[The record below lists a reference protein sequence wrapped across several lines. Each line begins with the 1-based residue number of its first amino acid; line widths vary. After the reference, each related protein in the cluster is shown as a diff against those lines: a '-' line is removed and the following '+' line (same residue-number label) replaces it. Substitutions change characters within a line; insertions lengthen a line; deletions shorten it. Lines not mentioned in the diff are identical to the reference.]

1 MSSQSTTKL
10 PVITLTEKEKQL
22 RDLLLDVAKAIDAGP
37 SPSTSQTDD
46 GNDAPSS
53 SEDKV
58 LPEPVILR
66 WAGGW
71 VRDKILGIA
80 SHDIDTAINCMTGE
94 SFALRLQEFCFGPA
108 YETQRQKHGINGKD
122 DIGGLHKI
130 AKNPEKSKHL
140 ETTTVRLF
148 GLDVDFVNL
157 RKETYTQES
166 RNPTMEFGTAE
177 EDALRRD
184 ATVNALFYNLNTG
197 EVEDFTGG
205 VGDLEGKLIR
215 TPLEPFQTFMDDP
228 LRVLRLVRFASRLG
242 FRIDED
248 AERVMGDGRVLS
260 ALRVKISRERIG
272 IELEKMLR
280 HENACD
286 ALRRIHKLDLY
297 ATVFTDPAREGMM
310 TPDLGRWSA
319 VYEALDGL
327 ERSKTAG
334 SMFKV
339 LVTGEEARYYA
350 WALAALVPWEQ
361 IPDEPPVKKG
371 KLAVP
376 LAAQVAREGFRAPN
390 KLFDL
395 VASSHRHRQAIVE
408 LKRIALSDDEKKRER
423 DRFGMAIRQWDSRGG
438 HWRLQVLFAVLADI
452 AEAKGASSRE
462 SVLREWQGFL
472 DHLVELDV
480 MDAPG
485 IKRLVDGKILCD
497 ALGGKPGKWMAE
509 ALEIAMAWQLRNPG
523 VEDVS
528 GAVEEVRAFQFNVLL
543 GILISLYSPA
553 VTFTQQ
559 GSSNYDV
566 EEAAERFA
574 ILVAKGIAPVENHES
589 SKSSDDGDTDML
601 SDQDTQTKK
610 KFNDLAQ
617 RCRFLASPAIA
628 AIRRLLTLTA
638 TASPEKTVAP
648 NLDQVLLTLIACT
661 SREHS
666 EEDTWTSPEIAKQ
679 ADAALVKVLPV
690 GGSSR
695 DQFITGGILER
706 YLRPLFSKTKR
717 PAAITA
723 SGRKAAYSDDDD
735 REQGL
740 PDDSWVTKPWKF
752 TDHRAIPVFAW
763 AVDQADEQLIAKH
776 WPLFI
781 PVLLT
786 LTDDSSAAVKS
797 RGLHI
802 LSKFLAKFPSKTL
815 LETGLAQVFEDAIFP
830 ALSYLPSLTPED
842 ESVRLLAPAFEA
854 LRILAGKVL
863 SPTSTKAAT
872 GTPTSAT
879 AATTGKEKENK
890 LLDRVLREGV
900 FPAYFHA
907 KEHVRIVE
915 VLCQQ
920 TVLVLQQMGIHAVKH
935 LKDLIP
941 MISTIMTNP
950 FAPLSPSTLVAAI
963 KALQATLATCWPRL
977 CASPWQDEI
986 LNALVICWL
995 NVHDFEHDEPQPKT
1009 SNQTADIKQQLKV
1022 SASALNAVLK
1032 TRAGAAATSDQQQD
1046 EQAEDPLDE
1055 IISPLV
1061 SKEPLLA
1068 PLFSHPPRQPRKP
1081 SNPPPS

>member
-1 MSSQSTTKL
+1 MSSQYTTKL

-22 RDLLLDVAKAIDAGP
+22 QDLLLDVAKAIDAGP
-37 SPSTSQTDD
+37 SPSTCQK
-46 GNDAPSS
+46 
-53 SEDKV
+53 DKV
-58 LPEPVILR
+58 LPEPVVLR

-94 SFALRLQEFCFGPA
+94 SFALRLQEFCFSPA

-248 AERVMGDGRVLS
+248 AERVMGDERVLS

-286 ALRRIHKLDLY
+286 ALRRIHKLGLY
-297 ATVFTDPAREGMM
+297 ATVFTDPAREGMT

-319 VYEALDGL
+319 VYEALDEL
-327 ERSKTAG
+327 ERSKTPG
-334 SMFKV
+334 SIFEV

-408 LKRIALSDDEKKRER
+408 LKGIALSDDEKKKER

-438 HWRLQVLFAVLADI
+438 HWRLQLLFAVLADI
-452 AEAKGASSRE
+452 AEAKEASSRE
-462 SVLREWQGFL
+462 GVFREWQGFL
-472 DHLVELDV
+472 DHLAELDV

-497 ALGGKPGKWMAE
+497 ALGRKPGKWMAE

-528 GAVEEVRAFQFNVLL
+528 GAVEE
-543 GILISLYSPA
+543 
-553 VTFTQQ
+553 Q
-559 GSSNYDV
+559 GGSNDDI
-566 EEAAERFA
+566 EEAAERLA
-574 ILVAKGIAPVENHES
+574 ILVAQGIAPVEDHAS
-589 SKSSDDGDTDML
+589 SKSPDDGDTDML
-601 SDQDTQTKK
+601 SEEDQETETKK
-610 KFNDLAQ
+610 LNDIAQ

-638 TASPEKTVAP
+638 TDSPEKTVAP

-661 SREHS
+661 SREHF

-679 ADAALVKVLPV
+679 AEAALGKVLPV

-695 DQFITGGILER
+695 DQFIIGGILER

-740 PDDSWVTKPWKF
+740 PDDSCVTKPWKF

-786 LTDDSSAAVKS
+786 LTDDSSAAVRS

-815 LETGLAQVFEDAIFP
+815 LDTGLAQVFEDAVFP

-854 LRILAGKVL
+854 LRILARKVS
-863 SPTSTKAAT
+863 SPTSTNAAAGKSISAT
-872 GTPTSAT
+872 GTTS
-879 AATTGKEKENK
+879 KEKEHK

-935 LKDLIP
+935 LKDLIL

-963 KALQATLATCWPRL
+963 KALQATLAICWPRL
-977 CASPWQDEI
+977 CASPWQDET
-986 LNALVICWL
+986 LNALVMCWL
-995 NVHDFEHDEPQPKT
+995 NVHDFEQDQPQPKT
-1009 SNQTADIKQQLKV
+1009 SNQTAEIKQQLTV

-1032 TRAGAAATSDQQQD
+1032 TRAGAAATSDPQQD

-1068 PLFSHPPRQPRKP
+1068 GLFSYPAQQPRKP